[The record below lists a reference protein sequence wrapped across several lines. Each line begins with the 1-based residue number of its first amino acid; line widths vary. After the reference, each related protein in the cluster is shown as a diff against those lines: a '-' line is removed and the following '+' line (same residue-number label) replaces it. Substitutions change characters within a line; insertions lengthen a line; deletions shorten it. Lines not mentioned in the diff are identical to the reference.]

1 MSLKSPLGRVLGLG
15 SAGTG
20 TEHWL
25 GQRLSALAMVPLTLW
40 FAISLLTLPS
50 LDFYSVTAWVASP
63 LHAVL
68 LVLLVVALVYH
79 SSLGTQVVAEDYV
92 HAPGRRATVLIVL
105 RLLHVGLAVAG
116 IFAVFLIATR
126 APL

>member
-1 MSLKSPLGRVLGLG
+1 MSLKSPLGRVLGRG

-25 GQRLSALAMVPLTLW
+25 GQRLSAVAMVPLTLW
-40 FAISLLTLPS
+40 FALSLLALPA
-50 LDFYSVTAWVASP
+50 LDFHAVNGWVAMP

-68 LVLLVVALVYH
+68 LVLLLVALVYH
-79 SSLGTQVVAEDYV
+79 SSLGTQVVVEDYV
-92 HAPGRRATVLIVL
+92 HAPGLRAATLIFL
-105 RLLHVGLAVAG
+105 RLSHIVLAVAG

-126 APL
+126 PPV

>member
-25 GQRLSALAMVPLTLW
+25 GQRLSAVALVPLTLW
-40 FAISLLTLPS
+40 FAVSLLTLPA
-50 LDFYSVTAWVASP
+50 LDFYAVNAWVATP
-63 LHAVL
+63 VHGVL

-92 HAPGRRATVLIVL
+92 HAPGLRVATLVLL
-105 RLLHVGLAVAG
+105 RLAHVALAVAG
-116 IFAVFLIATR
+116 IVAVLLVATR
-126 APL
+126 VPL

>member
-1 MSLKSPLGRVLGLG
+1 
-15 SAGTG
+15 
-20 TEHWL
+20 
-25 GQRLSALAMVPLTLW
+25 MVPLTLW
-40 FAISLLTLPS
+40 FALSLLALPS
-50 LDFYSVTAWVASP
+50 LDFYAVTAWVAAP

-92 HAPGRRATVLIVL
+92 HASGLRAVVLIVL
-105 RLLHVGLAVAG
+105 RLLHIALAVAG

>member
-15 SAGTG
+15 SSGTG

-25 GQRLSALAMVPLTLW
+25 GQRISAIAMVPLTLW
-40 FAISLLTLPS
+40 FALSLLALPA
-50 LDFYSVTAWVASP
+50 LDFYAVAAWVAAP

-68 LVLLVVALVYH
+68 LVLLVMALVYH
-79 SSLGTQVVAEDYV
+79 SSLGTQVVVEDYL
-92 HAPGRRATVLIVL
+92 HAPGQRTVTLIIL
-105 RLLHVGLAVAG
+105 RLVHIALAVAG
-116 IFAVFLIATR
+116 VLAVFLVATR

>member
-15 SAGTG
+15 SSGTG

-25 GQRLSALAMVPLTLW
+25 GQRLSAIALVPLTLW
-40 FAISLLTLPS
+40 FAVSLLAFPA
-50 LDFYSVTAWVASP
+50 LDFYAVTAWVAAP

-68 LVLLVVALVYH
+68 LVLLVIALVYH
-79 SSLGTQVVAEDYV
+79 SSLGTQVVVEDYV
-92 HAPGRRATVLIVL
+92 HAPLQRTLTLIIL
-105 RLLHVGLAVAG
+105 RLAHIALAVAG
-116 IFAVFLIATR
+116 ILAVFLIATR

>member
-20 TEHWL
+20 TEHWI
-25 GQRLSALAMVPLTLW
+25 GQRLSAVAMVPLTLW
-40 FAISLLTLPS
+40 FAISLLTLPT

-68 LVLLVVALVYH
+68 LVLLVLSLVYH
-79 SSLGTQVVAEDYV
+79 SSLGTQVIAEDYV
-92 HAPGRRATVLIVL
+92 HTSGLRVMLLTAL
-105 RLLHVGLAVAG
+105 RLLHIGLAVAG
-116 IFAVFLIATR
+116 SFAVFLIATR

>member
-25 GQRLSALAMVPLTLW
+25 GQRLSAVAMVPLTLW
-40 FAISLLTLPS
+40 FALSVLALPA
-50 LDFYSVTAWVASP
+50 LDFPAVSAWVAAP

-68 LVLLVVALVYH
+68 LVLLIVALVYH
-79 SSLGTQVVAEDYV
+79 SSLGTQVVAEDYIHGSGLRV
-92 HAPGRRATVLIVL
+92 AVLTVL
-105 RLLHVGLAVAG
+105 RLSHVALAVAG
-116 IFAVFLIATR
+116 IFAVLLIALR
-126 APL
+126 ASL

>member
-25 GQRLSALAMVPLTLW
+25 GQRLSAVAMVPLTLW
-40 FAISLLTLPS
+40 FAVSLLTLPS
-50 LDFYSVTAWVASP
+50 LDFYSVAAWVAAP

-92 HAPGRRATVLIVL
+92 HAPGLRVIVLAAL

-116 IFAVFLIATR
+116 IVAVFLIATR

>member
-1 MSLKSPLGRVLGLG
+1 MSLKSPIGRALGYG

-25 GQRLSALAMVPLTLW
+25 GQRLSAVAMVPLTLW
-40 FAISLLTLPS
+40 FALSLLSLRA
-50 LDFYSVTAWVASP
+50 LDFYAVTAWVAAP

-68 LVLLVVALVYH
+68 LVLLVLALVYH
-79 SSLGTQVVAEDYV
+79 SSLGTQVVAEDYI
-92 HAPGRRATVLIVL
+92 HSPGLRAVVLALL
-105 RLLHVGLAVAG
+105 RLIHIALAAAGILAV
-116 IFAVFLIATR
+116 ILIATR